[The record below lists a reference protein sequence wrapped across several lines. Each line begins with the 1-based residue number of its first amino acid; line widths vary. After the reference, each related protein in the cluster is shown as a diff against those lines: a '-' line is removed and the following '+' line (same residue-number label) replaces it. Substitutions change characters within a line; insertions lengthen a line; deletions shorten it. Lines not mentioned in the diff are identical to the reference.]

1 MITQSEDGLT
11 VIPELLKK
19 KDKHTNNQ
27 AMHILYKLSDEANPK
42 LDRSIVNALERTL
55 EDNKVYSNK
64 TR

>member
-1 MITQSEDGLT
+1 
-11 VIPELLKK
+11 
-19 KDKHTNNQ
+19 
-27 AMHILYKLSDEANPK
+27 MHILYKLSDEADPK